1 MRWTHFQERVKENM
15 TQQGQY
21 YCDPSFVKEL
31 IEDYTD
37 GDMELYELYH
47 CLSIIH
53 ATSDNLVDYFNSV
66 QLNSFD
72 KNILRYLSELNDE
85 SRLDYKYF
93 NYSDKGYLYRNKPFI
108 LLPIVKQE
116 LADMLIAA
124 ESEKTCLDFFTKHK
138 YDINRAK
145 LEGFSNGD
153 WQEDINMFINGWK
166 ETIKYLTYLVETTK
180 SIIRYFEEDLCEN
193 PIAIR
198 QFFYDYSYTFD
209 IFLLVVVYE
218 TYIKY
223 HYLDDAIANEISN
236 HYKTLKPIM
245 HEKIAMNSTYSNDFD
260 EKINNPQSEPT
271 KEYVEPEVIFDD
283 DIIVD
288 AETHEDVVV
297 EEIVEEEDEEPTIF
311 SEGLKYLKRM
321 FSDDFDT
328 TTETIEPEIIFEE
341 EHIEEVAEEE
351 IIEEEEAIEEPTIFS
366 EGLDFLKHLFD

>member
-15 TQQGQY
+15 TEQGQY
-21 YCDPSFVKEL
+21 YCDPLFVKEL
-31 IEDYTD
+31 INDYTE

-47 CLSIIH
+47 CLSVIH
-53 ATSDNLVDYFNSV
+53 ATSDNLGDYFNSV

-124 ESEKTCLDFFTKHK
+124 ESEKTCLDFFAKHK

-153 WQEDINMFINGWK
+153 WKEDINMFINGWK

-180 SIIRYFEEDLCEN
+180 SIIRYFEEDLREN

-223 HYLDDAIANEISN
+223 HYLDDNIANEISN

-245 HEKIAMNSTYSNDFD
+245 HEKIAMNSTYTNDFD
-260 EKINNPQSEPT
+260 EKINHPQSEQT
-271 KEYVEPEVIFDD
+271 TEYVEPEVIFDD
-283 DIIVD
+283 EDII
-288 AETHEDVVV
+288 EDV
-297 EEIVEEEDEEPTIF
+297 EIVEEVIVEEIIEEVIEEEPTIF
-311 SEGLKYLKRM
+311 SEGLKYLKKI
-321 FSDDFDT
+321 FSEDIVS
-328 TTETIEPEIIFEE
+328 ESIEPEIIFEDE
-341 EHIEEVAEEE
+341 DEVAEED
-351 IIEEEEAIEEPTIFS
+351 IIEATKRRKS
-366 EGLDFLKHLFD
+366 RNWLFG